1 MRRKF
6 ELRGAK
12 VRGKQLSFYALYPSA
27 PDIWIDSQM
36 RKGMVR
42 LSSESCE
49 SAVPW
54 PFRERGIAY
63 LTLNNERAS

>member
-1 MRRKF
+1 
-6 ELRGAK
+6 
-12 VRGKQLSFYALYPSA
+12 
-27 PDIWIDSQM
+27 M